1 MCARTVRMQRK
12 PNSVAQFNQ
21 TLANDTLPLLRTQPG
36 FQDEMTFV
44 VPGGMEMVV
53 SVYGCSKST
62 PKPITTAHLS
72 RRAESLGARGG
83 GQAAGAPLYAA
94 HVTFHTSLAWRRS
107 LTLRELWWGVG
118 PLWLPSRLFGV
129 LSPLPTER
137 PDEEKGG
144 KHDGGRHAEYREA

>member
-1 MCARTVRMQRK
+1 
-12 PNSVAQFNQ
+12 
-21 TLANDTLPLLRTQPG
+21 LAHVVEGRLQAPPLCG
-36 FQDEMTFV
+36 
-44 VPGGMEMVV
+44 
-53 SVYGCSKST
+53 
-62 PKPITTAHLS
+62 
-72 RRAESLGARGG
+72 
-83 GQAAGAPLYAA
+83 A
-94 HVTFHTSLAWRRS
+94 HVTFHTSLAGCRS